1 MPIEPN
7 IALGVKPIDFLGNA
21 GNYLNLAR
29 GAQAFQQEQAMN
41 PIQQEKARIE
51 LGIAQATKDAEI
63 ARQQGL
69 SSQAVTSAEVAK
81 FNQAGNTQER
91 LQQAFAPLFKLD
103 SFQDVTRDPRAA
115 FKDVMAAKQQAIAAG
130 VPPESAEMFSA
141 SLYSR
146 IEEALNRKDPRR

>member
-51 LGIAQATKDAEI
+51 LGIARDTQEAEI
-63 ARQQGL
+63 ARQKGL
-69 SSQAVTSAEVAK
+69 SSQTVTGAEVAK

-91 LQQAFAPLFKLD
+91 LQQAFAPLFQLQ
-103 SFQDVTRDPRAA
+103 SFQNVTNDPRAA
-115 FKDVMAAKQQAIAAG
+115 FKDVMAAKRQAIAAG
-130 VPPESAEMFSA
+130 VPEDSAELFA
-141 SLYSR
+141 
-146 IEEALNRKDPRR
+146 AFPFFKD